1 MIEPNSTVLPADR
14 KRVIRQ
20 IDIVLARL
28 AEGPA
33 TTGDFLAMRI
43 SRFGARIQEIR
54 QSGYMVRSER
64 ITDREDPEYGLY
76 RYTMFKASCASDIGD

>member
-43 SRFGARIQEIR
+43 SRFGARINELRKAGYEIANYR
-54 QSGYMVRSER
+54 KANGEW
-64 ITDREDPEYGLY
+64 EYILTPRGG
-76 RYTMFKASCASDIGD
+76 AA